1 MWSDT
6 LLLAERGALIR
17 LGLWAVASVVA
28 GTALFAVL
36 AVRRQRSALLDGFA
50 LQSVIWGAIGLAR
63 VVDGMAALLPRDAG
77 AAMRLERWVWVLT
90 GLDVG
95 LVAVGVT
102 MAIMGWHL
110 GRRLGL
116 VGAGIGIFVQ
126 GAALFALDARFA
138 TILSRLV

>member
-6 LLLAERGALIR
+6 LLLAERSALIR
-17 LGLWAVASVVA
+17 LALWGAASVVA
-28 GTALFAVL
+28 GTGLFAVL

-50 LQSVIWGAIGLAR
+50 LQSVVWGTVGLAR
-63 VVDGMAALLPRDAG
+63 VVDGMAALVPRDAA

-95 LVAVGVT
+95 LAGVGVT
-102 MAIMGWHL
+102 MAVTGWVL
-110 GRRLGL
+110 GRRFGV

-138 TILSRLV
+138 TILNRLV

>member
-28 GTALFAVL
+28 GTGLYAVL
-36 AVRRQRSALLDGFA
+36 AVRRLRSALLDGFA

-63 VVDGMAALLPRDAG
+63 LVDGMAALVPRDA
-77 AAMRLERWVWVLT
+77 AAAARLERWVWVLT

-95 LVAVGVT
+95 LAAVGVT
-102 MAIMGWHL
+102 MAITGWLL
-110 GRRLGL
+110 GRRFGL